1 MDVNII
7 HEKEIRKAIS
17 LDRRT
22 IAAAESA
29 FIKYASGDVVMP
41 PVMQVL
47 VDEFGGQSCVKA
59 GHMKGD
65 PFFVIKLASLFPR
78 NQLLKLP
85 NSSGLSLIVN
95 AQMGVVDTI
104 LFDNGYLTA
113 IRTAAAGAVS
123 AKCLSRSD
131 ASSVALI
138 GAGNQ
143 ARLQL
148 NALSIVRDIQS
159 VSVWS
164 HTDASSQRFAEE
176 MAEALGIT
184 VTAVSSAQL
193 AVQQAD
199 IIVTTTPSRVPIIQA
214 DWVKPGVH
222 ITAVGSDAPGKTEL
236 APDLVATAN
245 HYICDSY
252 QQCKLLGELGAAY
265 QSGVLDAEPNTVEL
279 GDVVTGKHRF
289 QRGSSDI
296 SICDLT
302 GLGIQD
308 TEIALLA
315 KSILRPAT
323 PSQN

>member
-95 AQMGVVDTI
+95 AQTGVVDTI

-123 AKCLSRSD
+123 AKYLSRSD

-159 VSVWS
+159 VSVS
-164 HTDASSQRFAEE
+164 NYPSVE
-176 MAEALGIT
+176 
-184 VTAVSSAQL
+184 VT
-193 AVQQAD
+193 
-199 IIVTTTPSRVPIIQA
+199 P
-214 DWVKPGVH
+214 
-222 ITAVGSDAPGKTEL
+222 
-236 APDLVATAN
+236 
-245 HYICDSY
+245 
-252 QQCKLLGELGAAY
+252 
-265 QSGVLDAEPNTVEL
+265 
-279 GDVVTGKHRF
+279 
-289 QRGSSDI
+289 
-296 SICDLT
+296 
-302 GLGIQD
+302 
-308 TEIALLA
+308 
-315 KSILRPAT
+315 
-323 PSQN
+323 